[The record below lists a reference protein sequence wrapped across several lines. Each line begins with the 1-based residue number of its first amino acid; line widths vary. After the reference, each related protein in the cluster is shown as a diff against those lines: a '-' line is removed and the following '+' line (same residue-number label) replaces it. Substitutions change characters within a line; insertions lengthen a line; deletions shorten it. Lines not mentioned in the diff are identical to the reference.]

1 MARRRTCPQCR
12 LVHETT
18 TPCAIAALTDAVR
31 GASDRQSV
39 ADAAESAAIRRYLR
53 LTGARDEEAA

>member
-1 MARRRTCPQCR
+1 MARRRICPDCR
-12 LVHETT
+12 RVHETT

-39 ADAAESAAIRRYLR
+39 ADAAESAAIRWYLG
-53 LTGARDEEAA
+53 LTDAREEEAA